1 MKLIHLGVST
11 TYYCPM
17 FFSSLF
23 FSFLHPAQSLVI
35 SPQYIKVFCGYNTI
49 MQNWLDVCFTLWI
62 WKLVTFINSK
72 IISSIIPLNIVSHY
86 SLHFHL
92 FRNMLQTF
100 NPLSLN
106 FIFDHFYAID
116 IYYDALF
123 FLPKRM
129 VVGKREHLKFFLTNR
144 TSEI

>member
-1 MKLIHLGVST
+1 MTWGV
-11 TYYCPM
+11 
-17 FFSSLF
+17 
-23 FSFLHPAQSLVI
+23 
-35 SPQYIKVFCGYNTI
+35 
-49 MQNWLDVCFTLWI
+49 
-62 WKLVTFINSK
+62 
-72 IISSIIPLNIVSHY
+72 
-86 SLHFHL
+86 
-92 FRNMLQTF
+92 
-100 NPLSLN
+100 N